1 MPLDKR
7 LLVLVCTFSEVQF
20 IILLGETLGGIVM
33 SPELRT
39 LPIRTID
46 CLKLCYKL
54 RERSESITTSVM
66 KERLQSLEP
75 TGQLSDATV
84 TQLFKWLAD
93 RGYVRYTPYHGV
105 ELTEVG
111 QAVATE
117 LVRRH
122 RLLEL
127 FLVHIMG
134 FPLDE
139 VDAEAEQVEHAIS
152 DAFVERMDTLLGHP
166 TEDPH
171 GDPIPN
177 KVGGVIVPSSQPL
190 STVLPGQEVIVQRV
204 SDDHPD
210 LLRYLASL
218 GLIPGA
224 MVYVESVAPYGG
236 VCTVRIGAKT
246 HAIGDTVTEAVLVR
260 PATSDPVSGS
270 TSSSEP
276 LGELS

>member
-1 MPLDKR
+1 
-7 LLVLVCTFSEVQF
+7 
-20 IILLGETLGGIVM
+20 M

-54 RERSESITTSVM
+54 RERGETVTTSTM

-84 TQLFKWLAD
+84 TQLFKWLAE

-105 ELTEVG
+105 ELTESGLVM
-111 QAVATE
+111 ATE

-127 FLVHIMG
+127 FLVQIMG

-139 VDAEAEQVEHAIS
+139 VDAEAEHLEHAIS
-152 DAFVERMDTLLGHP
+152 DAFVDRMDALLGHP

-177 KVGGVIVPSSQPL
+177 KAGGVVVTKSQPL
-190 STVLPGQEVIVQRV
+190 STVQPGQHVIVQRV
-204 SDDHPD
+204 NDDHPD
-210 LLRYLASL
+210 LLRYLTEL

-224 MVYVESVAPYGG
+224 LVLVQAVSTFDDVY
-236 VCTVRIGAKT
+236 TIRIGDQT
-246 HAIGDTVTEAVLVR
+246 HAVGNAVTKAVLVR
-260 PATSDPVSGS
+260 PATPDSVSEPGS
-270 TSSSEP
+270 SPDP
-276 LGELS
+276 LGEHA

>member
-1 MPLDKR
+1 
-7 LLVLVCTFSEVQF
+7 
-20 IILLGETLGGIVM
+20 M

-39 LPIRTID
+39 MPIRAID

-54 RERSESITTSVM
+54 CERGESSTTSTM
-66 KERLQSLEP
+66 RERLQSLEP

-84 TQLFKWLAD
+84 TQLFKWLGD

-105 ELTEVG
+105 ELTEAG
-111 QAVATE
+111 RAMATE

-127 FLVHIMG
+127 FLVQIMG

-139 VDAEAEQVEHAIS
+139 VDAEAERVEHAIS
-152 DAFVERMDTLLGHP
+152 DAFVDRMDALLGHP

-177 KVGGVIVPSSQPL
+177 KAGGVVVPSSQPL
-190 STVLPGQEVIVQRV
+190 STVLPGQQVIVQRV

-218 GLIPGA
+218 GLVPGA
-224 MVYVESVAPYGG
+224 LVQVEAVAPYGG
-236 VCTVRIGAKT
+236 VYTVRIGMQT
-246 HAIGDTVTEAVLVR
+246 HAIGDAVTQAILVR
-260 PATSDPVSGS
+260 PATSDPAGEPASA
-270 TSSSEP
+270 SEP
-276 LGELS
+276 VGEHA

>member
-1 MPLDKR
+1 
-7 LLVLVCTFSEVQF
+7 
-20 IILLGETLGGIVM
+20 M

-39 LPIRTID
+39 LPTRAID

-54 RERSESITTSVM
+54 RERGESITTSIM

-84 TQLFKWLAD
+84 TQLFKWLAE

-105 ELTEVG
+105 ELTETG
-111 QAVATE
+111 HAMATE

-134 FPLDE
+134 YPLDE

-152 DAFVERMDTLLGHP
+152 DAFVERMDALLGHP

-177 KVGGVIVPSSQPL
+177 KAGGVVVARSQPL
-190 STVLPGQEVIVQRV
+190 STVLPGQQVIVQRV
-204 SDDHPD
+204 SDENPD
-210 LLRYLASL
+210 LLRYLTEL

-224 MVYVESVAPYGG
+224 LVQMEAVAPYGG
-236 VCTVRIGAKT
+236 VYTVRTGTQT
-246 HAIGDTVTEAVLVR
+246 HAIGDMVTQAIFVR
-260 PATSDPVSGS
+260 PVGGTFPQDVVQREARS
-270 TSSSEP
+270 
-276 LGELS
+276 

>member
-1 MPLDKR
+1 
-7 LLVLVCTFSEVQF
+7 
-20 IILLGETLGGIVM
+20 M

-39 LPIRTID
+39 LPIRAID

-54 RERSESITTSVM
+54 RERGESISTSVM

-84 TQLFKWLAD
+84 TQLFKWLAE

-105 ELTEVG
+105 ELTEAG
-111 QAVATE
+111 TAMAAE

-127 FLVHIMG
+127 FLVRVMG

-139 VDAEAEQVEHAIS
+139 IDAEAEQVEHAIS
-152 DAFVERMDTLLGHP
+152 DTFVDRMDTLLGHP

-177 KVGGVIVPSSQPL
+177 KAGGVVVPSSQPL
-190 STVLPGQEVIVQRV
+190 STVLPGQQVIVQRV

-218 GLIPGA
+218 GLVPGA
-224 MVYVESVAPYGG
+224 LVQVEAVAPYGG
-236 VCTVRIGAKT
+236 VYTVRVGVQT
-246 HAIGDTVTEAVLVR
+246 HAIGDAVTQAILVR
-260 PATSDPVSGS
+260 PATHDPASRPAS
-270 TSSSEP
+270 ASEP
-276 LGELS
+276 VGEHA

>member
-1 MPLDKR
+1 
-7 LLVLVCTFSEVQF
+7 
-20 IILLGETLGGIVM
+20 M

-39 LPIRTID
+39 LPIRVID

-54 RERSESITTSVM
+54 GERGESITTSIM
-66 KERLQSLEP
+66 KDRLQSLEP

-84 TQLFKWLAD
+84 TQLFKWLAE

-105 ELTEVG
+105 ELTG
-111 QAVATE
+111 AGRAMAAE

-127 FLVHIMG
+127 FLIQIMG

-139 VDAEAEQVEHAIS
+139 VDAEAERVEHAIS
-152 DAFVERMDTLLGHP
+152 EAFVDRMDALLGYP

-177 KVGGVIVPSSQPL
+177 KAGGVVVASSQPL
-190 STVLPGQEVIVQRV
+190 STVLPGQQVIVQRV
-204 SDDHPD
+204 SDDNPD

-218 GLIPGA
+218 GLVPGA
-224 MVYVESVAPYGG
+224 LVQVEAVAPYGG
-236 VCTVRIGAKT
+236 VYTVRVGTQIYAVGEA
-246 HAIGDTVTEAVLVR
+246 VTQAVLVR
-260 PATSDPVSGS
+260 PATPDSASGPAS
-270 TSSSEP
+270 ASES
-276 LGELS
+276 LGERA

>member
-1 MPLDKR
+1 
-7 LLVLVCTFSEVQF
+7 
-20 IILLGETLGGIVM
+20 M

-54 RERSESITTSVM
+54 RERGETISTSVM

-75 TGQLSDATV
+75 SGQLSDATV
-84 TQLFKWLAD
+84 TQLFKWLAE

-105 ELTEVG
+105 ELTDG
-111 QAVATE
+111 GLMMATE

-127 FLVHIMG
+127 FLVQSMG

-139 VDAEAEQVEHAIS
+139 VDAEAEQLEHAIS
-152 DAFVERMDTLLGHP
+152 DSFVDRMDEILGHP

-177 KVGGVIVPSSQPL
+177 KAGGVVVAKSQPL
-190 STVLPGQEVIVQRV
+190 STVQPGQQVIVQRV
-204 SDDHPD
+204 NDDRPD
-210 LLRYLASL
+210 LLRYLTEL

-224 MVYVESVAPYGG
+224 LVQVQAVAPFDG
-236 VCTVRIGAKT
+236 VYTLLVGEQVYAV
-246 HAIGDTVTEAVLVR
+246 GDAVTNAVLVR
-260 PATSDPVSGS
+260 PATPDA
-270 TSSSEP
+270 
-276 LGELS
+276 LGENTSGFTSLGEQV

>member
-1 MPLDKR
+1 
-7 LLVLVCTFSEVQF
+7 
-20 IILLGETLGGIVM
+20 M

-39 LPIRTID
+39 LPIRAID

-54 RERSESITTSVM
+54 HERGEPITTSVM
-66 KERLQSLEP
+66 KDRLQSLEP

-84 TQLFKWLAD
+84 TQLFKWLAE

-105 ELTEVG
+105 ELTEAG
-111 QAVATE
+111 QGMATE

-127 FLVHIMG
+127 FLVQVMG

-152 DAFVERMDTLLGHP
+152 DAFVERMDALLGHP

-177 KVGGVIVPSSQPL
+177 KVGGVVVPAGQPL
-190 STVLPGQEVIVQRV
+190 STVLPGQQVIVQRV
-204 SDDHPD
+204 SDDNPD
-210 LLRYLASL
+210 LLRYLSSL

-224 MVYVESVAPYGG
+224 LLDVLAVAPYGG
-236 VCTVRIGAKT
+236 VYTVCVGTQI
-246 HAIGDTVTEAVLVR
+246 HAIGDPVAQAVLVR
-260 PATSDPVSGS
+260 PATPESC
-270 TSSSEP
+270 SEP
-276 LGELS
+276 APSANLPGEHM

>member
-1 MPLDKR
+1 
-7 LLVLVCTFSEVQF
+7 
-20 IILLGETLGGIVM
+20 M

-39 LPIRTID
+39 LPIRAID

-54 RERSESITTSVM
+54 RERGESITTSVM
-66 KERLQSLEP
+66 KERLQCLEP

-105 ELTEVG
+105 ELTEAG
-111 QAVATE
+111 QAMATE

-127 FLVHIMG
+127 FLVHVMG

-139 VDAEAEQVEHAIS
+139 VDGEAEQIEHAIS
-152 DAFVERMDTLLGHP
+152 DAFVERMDALLEHP

-177 KVGGVIVPSSQPL
+177 KGGEVVVARSQPL
-190 STVLPGQEVIVQRV
+190 STVLPGQYVIVQRV
-204 SDDHPD
+204 SDEDPD
-210 LLRYLASL
+210 LLRYLAEL
-218 GLIPGA
+218 GLIPGTL
-224 MVYVESVAPYGG
+224 VQVEAVAPYGG
-236 VCTVRIGAKT
+236 VYTVRVGTQT
-246 HAIGDTVTEAVLVR
+246 HAVGDVVTQSVLVR
-260 PATSDPVSGS
+260 PATPDPVRES
-270 TSSSEP
+270 TSPSKQS
-276 LGELS
+276 GERA

>member
-1 MPLDKR
+1 
-7 LLVLVCTFSEVQF
+7 
-20 IILLGETLGGIVM
+20 M

-54 RERSESITTSVM
+54 RERGETISTSAM

-84 TQLFKWLAD
+84 TQLFKWLAE

-105 ELTEVG
+105 ELTEQG
-111 QAVATE
+111 LIMATE

-127 FLVHIMG
+127 FLVQSMG

-139 VDAEAEQVEHAIS
+139 VDTEAEHLEHAIS
-152 DAFVERMDTLLGHP
+152 DAFVDRMDTLLGYP

-177 KVGGVIVPSSQPL
+177 KSGGVVVTKNQPL
-190 STVLPGQEVIVQRV
+190 SSVQPGQQVIVQRV
-204 SDDHPD
+204 NDDRPD
-210 LLRYLASL
+210 LLRYLTEL

-224 MVYVESVAPYGG
+224 LVQVQAVAPYDG
-236 VCTVRIGAKT
+236 VYTIQ
-246 HAIGDTVTEAVLVR
+246 IGDRVHAVGDAVTKAVLVR
-260 PATSDPVSGS
+260 PATFDAMSENA
-270 TSSSEP
+270 SSP
-276 LGELS
+276 NTLGEHA

>member
-1 MPLDKR
+1 
-7 LLVLVCTFSEVQF
+7 
-20 IILLGETLGGIVM
+20 M

-39 LPIRTID
+39 LPIRAID

-54 RERSESITTSVM
+54 HERGESITNSVM
-66 KERLQSLEP
+66 KDRLQSLEP

-84 TQLFKWLAD
+84 TQLFKWLAE

-105 ELTEVG
+105 ELTEAG
-111 QAVATE
+111 RAMATE

-127 FLVHIMG
+127 FLVQIMG

-139 VDAEAEQVEHAIS
+139 VDAEAERVEHAIS
-152 DAFVERMDTLLGHP
+152 DAFVDRMDALLGHP

-177 KVGGVIVPSSQPL
+177 KAGGVVVPSSQPL
-190 STVLPGQEVIVQRV
+190 STVLPGQQVIVQRV

-218 GLIPGA
+218 GLVPGA
-224 MVYVESVAPYGG
+224 LVQVEAVAPYGG
-236 VCTVRIGAKT
+236 VYTVRVGVQT
-246 HAIGDTVTEAVLVR
+246 HAIGDAVTQAILVR
-260 PATSDPVSGS
+260 PATHDPASRPAS
-270 TSSSEP
+270 ASEP
-276 LGELS
+276 VGEHA

>member
-1 MPLDKR
+1 
-7 LLVLVCTFSEVQF
+7 
-20 IILLGETLGGIVM
+20 M

-39 LPIRTID
+39 LPIRAID

-54 RERSESITTSVM
+54 RERGEPITTSVM

-84 TQLFKWLAD
+84 TQLFKWLAE

-105 ELTEVG
+105 ELTRAG
-111 QAVATE
+111 QAMATE

-127 FLVHIMG
+127 FLVQIMG
-134 FPLDE
+134 FPLEE
-139 VDAEAEQVEHAIS
+139 VNAEAEQVEHTIS
-152 DAFVERMDTLLGHP
+152 DAFVERMDALLGHP

-177 KVGGVIVPSSQPL
+177 TVGGIVAPRSQPL
-190 STVLPGQEVIVQRV
+190 STALPGQQVIVQRV
-204 SDDHPD
+204 SDDDPD

-224 MVYVESVAPYGG
+224 LVQVEAVAPYGG
-236 VCTVRIGAKT
+236 VYTVRVGAQT
-246 HAIGDTVTEAVLVR
+246 HAVGEAVTQAVLVR
-260 PATSDPVSGS
+260 EASSDPVSGTAS
-270 TSSSEP
+270 PSQPS
-276 LGELS
+276 GERS